1 MAICQEPHRLT
12 SPYWWLQAMVAY
24 VYAWVD
30 QLKLVLKGT
39 FFAAIWYI
47 HAQSIADL
55 DGKARGRSVMWFVL
69 DQIHVLAAI
78 EELVICVAFFQNGVT
93 SISI

>member
-1 MAICQEPHRLT
+1 
-12 SPYWWLQAMVAY
+12 
-24 VYAWVD
+24 
-30 QLKLVLKGT
+30 
-39 FFAAIWYI
+39 
-47 HAQSIADL
+47 
-55 DGKARGRSVMWFVL
+55 MWFVL